1 MDSYTKK
8 VQMSF
13 SSQGGHDSNPS
24 SKYDHDEF
32 MKNCSSAILD
42 YINGSVNSN
51 NSTVSV
57 MTYGGP
63 DDEDEHVIEA
73 SEDVLKEVDVMLET
87 VEKWVNEV
95 KPVLEQVDPSAKAQ
109 QEEKNT
115 DGIFGF
121 MRKRS

>member
-42 YINGSVNSN
+42 YINGSINDPNHS
-51 NSTVSV
+51 VSV

-95 KPVLEQVDPSAKAQ
+95 DPSAEAQQAEAQ